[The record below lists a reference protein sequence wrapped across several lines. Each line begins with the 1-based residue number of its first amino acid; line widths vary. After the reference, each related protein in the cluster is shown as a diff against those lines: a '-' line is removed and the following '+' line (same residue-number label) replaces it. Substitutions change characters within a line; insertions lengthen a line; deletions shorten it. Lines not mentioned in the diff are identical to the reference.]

1 MSVLSTI
8 SKPADRPPIIT
19 ICGDAGTGKTSL
31 AATFP
36 KPIFIRAEDGMQS
49 IDAANRPDAFPVVK
63 TGADLF
69 DQLIALASEDHD
81 YSTLVIDSVS
91 KLEEIFVREILEQDG
106 RAKGINQALGGY
118 GNGPAAV
125 AAQHARVRKAA
136 GVLNEKKSMAV
147 VFIAHADIETMRP
160 PDQDDY
166 TRYSLRMMPKGLPF
180 YVDDVD
186 LVGFVRLCSALR
198 GDDDERKKVISDGTR
213 EVVVNATASSVAKN
227 RYGVTEPLSFKV
239 GENPLADALG
249 ITARKKMTAKA
260 ERGEAVNEKENAQ

>member
-1 MSVLSTI
+1 MSVLSQI
-8 SKPADRPPIIT
+8 EKPADRPPIIT

-36 KPIFIRAEDGMQS
+36 DPIFIRAEDGLQALPA
-49 IDAANRPDAFPVVK
+49 DARPDAFPVVK
-63 TGADLF
+63 TSEQLF
-69 DQLIALASEDHD
+69 EQMMALVKEPHN

-91 KLEEIFVREILEQDG
+91 KLEEIFIREILESDG

-125 AAQHARVRKAA
+125 AAKHATVRKYA
-136 GVLNEKKSMAV
+136 GALNDRRKMAV

-166 TRYSLRMMPKGLPF
+166 TRYSLRMMPRGLPH

-198 GDDDERKKVISDGTR
+198 GDDDERKKVISDGSR
-213 EVVVNATASSVAKN
+213 ELVTYATAASVAKN
-227 RYGVTEPLSFKV
+227 RFGIERALPFNK
-239 GENPLADALG
+239 GENPLAEALG
-249 ITARKKMTAKA
+249 ISARKKITVKA
-260 ERGEAVNEKENAQ
+260 DKGEQVENAE

>member
-1 MSVLSTI
+1 MSVLASI
-8 SKPADRPPIIT
+8 EKPADRPPILT
-19 ICGDAGTGKTSL
+19 ICGDAGTGKTNL

-36 KPIFIRAEDGMQS
+36 DPIFIRAEDGLQ
-49 IDAANRPDAFPVVK
+49 AVPANIRPDAFPVVK
-63 TGADLF
+63 TSEQLF
-69 DQLIALASEDHD
+69 EQMMALIKEPHE

-91 KLEEIFVREILEQDG
+91 KLEEIFIREILESDG

-125 AAQHARVRKAA
+125 AAKHATVRRYA
-136 GVLNEKKSMAV
+136 GALNERRKMAV
-147 VFIAHADIETMRP
+147 IFIAHADIETMRP

-166 TRYSLRMMPKGLPF
+166 TRYSLRMMPKGLPH

-198 GDDDERKKVISDGTR
+198 GDDDERKKVISDGSR
-213 EVVVNATASSVAKN
+213 ELITYATAASVAKN
-227 RYGVTEPLSFKV
+227 RFGIEAALPFKK

-249 ITARKKMTAKA
+249 INKRAAKPA
-260 ERGEAVNEKENAQ
+260 KEKETAE